1 MYTLKVDEKATS
13 VMAYTD
19 DAVFNGTVVTKK
31 VARVNTWL
39 RTEGAPTFLHL
50 LNARMIRPDNP
61 ERIIQFDEQFIPT
74 NSLIGFHVGQG
85 SENEVDYD
93 EHEENRMMEH
103 VKVVMGSF
111 LVEGKIR
118 ISTQTDL
125 NSSIEQYRIAW
136 SSIYHANISNF
147 YLSKLNIQTEFMLV
161 RHEGVSFG
169 IIG

>member
-1 MYTLKVDEKATS
+1 MYKLKPDEKLTP
-13 VMAYTD
+13 VMVYTD
-19 DAVFNGTVVTKK
+19 AAVFNGSVVTKK
-31 VARVNTWL
+31 IARVNTWL
-39 RTEGAPTFLHL
+39 RTEGAPTFLRL
-50 LNARMIRPDNP
+50 LNAQMIRPDNP
-61 ERIIQFDEQFIPT
+61 DRIIKFDEQFIPVP
-74 NSLIGFHVGQG
+74 SIIGFHVGQG
-85 SENEVDYD
+85 IENEVDYD

-103 VKVVMGSF
+103 VKVVLGSF

-136 SSIYHANISNF
+136 SSIYHATISNF
-147 YLSKLNIQTEFMLV
+147 YLSKLNIQTELMLV

>member
-1 MYTLKVDEKATS
+1 MYELNHDEKSTP
-13 VMAYTD
+13 VMVYTT
-19 DAVFNGTVVTKK
+19 DALFHGAVVTKN

-39 RTEGAPTFLHL
+39 RTEGAPTFLHML
-50 LNARMIRPDNP
+50 KTRMIRPDNP
-61 ERIIQFDEQFIPT
+61 ERVIQFDEQFIPT
-74 NSLIGFHVGQG
+74 ASIIGFHVGQG
-85 SENEVDYD
+85 IENEVDYD

-111 LVEGKIR
+111 LIEGKIR
-118 ISTQTDL
+118 ISSQTDL

-136 SSIYHANISNF
+136 TSIYHASISNF
-147 YLSKLNIQTEFMLV
+147 YLSKLKMQTELMLV